1 MMNTDVAI
9 VGGGLAGSMAAIMLG
24 RAGYRATLIDPHDV
38 CAPEFRCE
46 KFDAS
51 QLALLKKTGLEDVI
65 LPATTPMPQLY
76 IGRHGRTV
84 KKPNHAQTGFSYETI
99 VNAARSALPERAEF
113 VQAKATAVST
123 SAHGQ
128 IVTLN
133 TGETVSAELVI
144 MASGLNHGLRESL
157 GVGKQELSPCHSI
170 SIGFDIEPVGRESFD
185 FGALTYYAEKA
196 EERICYIAFFPIGN
210 KMRANFFVYRELRD
224 PWLKA
229 FRDHPE
235 EMLFKS
241 MPGLKTILGEIK
253 VTDGVVR
260 IRPIDLMVTTNYIQ
274 PGVVL
279 VGDAF
284 STSCPAAGTGCNK
297 VLTDVERLCNVYIPQ
312 WLETPG
318 MGEDKIR
325 QFYRDPVKQDCED
338 YCRDLAFWVRSVAV
352 GDTPF
357 WRARRW
363 SKDLLH
369 RMAGLV
375 ESLHPRHLDAA

>member
-1 MMNTDVAI
+1 MLNTDVAI

-24 RAGYRATLIDPHDV
+24 RAGYRTMLIDPHEV

-51 QLALLKKTGLEDVI
+51 QLALLRKTGLEDVI
-65 LPATTPMPQLY
+65 LPATTPMPELR

-84 KKPNHAQTGFSYETI
+84 KKPNHTQTGFSYETI
-99 VNAARSALPERAEF
+99 VNAARNALPERAQF
-113 VQAKATAVST
+113 MQAKATAITTSDRGQSVSL
-123 SAHGQ
+123 S
-128 IVTLN
+128 

-144 MASGLNHGLRESL
+144 LSTGLNQALRESL

-170 SIGFDIEPVGRESFD
+170 SIGFDIEPVGREHFD

-210 KMRANFFVYRELRD
+210 KMRANLFVYRELRD
-224 PWLKA
+224 PWLKQ

-241 MPGLKTILGEIK
+241 MPGLKAILGDIK
-253 VTDGVVR
+253 VSDGAVR
-260 IRPIDLMVTTNYIQ
+260 IRPIDLMVTTNYVQ

-297 VLTDVERLCNVYIPQ
+297 VMTDVERLCNVYIPQ

-338 YCRDLAFWVRSVAV
+338 YCRDHAFWVRSVAV
-352 GDTPF
+352 GDGLY

-363 SKDLLH
+363 GKDMLH
-369 RMAGLV
+369 RLAGFAEV
-375 ESLHPRHLDAA
+375 TMPHRLDAA